1 MSGRNMTNACF
12 NAGPN
17 VSGASNAL
25 RRANFRHRGGGVVTS
40 LEGWDGINTVAIAI
54 SLC

>member
-1 MSGRNMTNACF
+1 MSGRNIINACF

-25 RRANFRHRGGGVVTS
+25 RRANFRNRDGGLVTS
-40 LEGWDGINTVAIAI
+40 LKGWDGFNTVGIEG
-54 SLC
+54 SLS